1 MFTCDRSMKGGLLSD
16 YFVGDA
22 RLRSVRG
29 IAYYTRYVPKVLPS
43 WSRFFPQSKH
53 VQIIHCWRV
62 MTFSCR
68 SVIPGCSHDPWL
80 WKAYDN
86 WITSDAQMDN
96 DPLTCED
103 IENFTLLVEPT
114 VYSIAKELGSCFQN
128 YPLRRCNRGDI
139 SLPTTLSKLLLCS
152 CPVPTIFAK
161 ELSTFVWETDVVSL
175 AYRFSKIRSCMEPWD
190 KNSRSQNINPLLSL
204 AIRWRVAS
212 QHLVKMTR
220 LSQKSWGCLCWSFL
234 DDLLILLG
242 FRDTLVLFCH
252 WVVGVP
258 CCVYRYRGYEARWD
272 CMLNSC
278 KSDLTR
284 NEIP

>member
-1 MFTCDRSMKGGLLSD
+1 
-16 YFVGDA
+16 
-22 RLRSVRG
+22 
-29 IAYYTRYVPKVLPS
+29 
-43 WSRFFPQSKH
+43 
-53 VQIIHCWRV
+53 

-80 WKAYDN
+80 WKGYEN
-86 WITSDAQMDN
+86 WITSDAQWTMIHWLARTLRTSLFWSSRQCIAL
-96 DPLTCED
+96 PRSLAAAFRIIRWGAA
-103 IENFTLLVEPT
+103 IEAIYHCQQLLE
-114 VYSIAKELGSCFQN
+114 Q
-128 YPLRRCNRGDI
+128 
-139 SLPTTLSKLLLCS
+139 LLLCI
-152 CPVPTIFAK
+152 CPVPTIFPK
-161 ELSTFVWETDVVSL
+161 ELSTFIWGTDVFSR
-175 AYRFSKIRSCMEPWD
+175 AYRFSTIRSCMEPWD

-220 LSQKSWGCLCWSFL
+220 LSQKSWGCLWWSFL
-234 DDLLILLG
+234 DDLLG

>member
-1 MFTCDRSMKGGLLSD
+1 MHNGQWPADG
-16 YFVGDA
+16 A
-22 RLRSVRG
+22 
-29 IAYYTRYVPKVLPS
+29 
-43 WSRFFPQSKH
+43 
-53 VQIIHCWRV
+53 
-62 MTFSCR
+62 
-68 SVIPGCSHDPWL
+68 
-80 WKAYDN
+80 
-86 WITSDAQMDN
+86 
-96 DPLTCED
+96 CED

-114 VYSIAKELGSCFQN
+114 VYSIAKALGSC
-128 YPLRRCNRGDI
+128 LTTCDSRRGWQRQSNKGQ
-139 SLPTTLSKLLLCS
+139 LFLLCS
-152 CPVPTIFAK
+152 CPVPTIFPK
-161 ELSTFVWETDVVSL
+161 ELSTFVWGSDVFSR
-175 AYRFSKIRSCMEPWD
+175 AYRFSIIRSCMEPWD

-220 LSQKSWGCLCWSFL
+220 LSQKSYKSWGCLWWSFL
-234 DDLLILLG
+234 DDLLG

>member
-1 MFTCDRSMKGGLLSD
+1 
-16 YFVGDA
+16 
-22 RLRSVRG
+22 
-29 IAYYTRYVPKVLPS
+29 
-43 WSRFFPQSKH
+43 
-53 VQIIHCWRV
+53 

-80 WKAYDN
+80 WKGYEN
-86 WITSDAQMDN
+86 LLTSDAQMDN
-96 DPLTCED
+96 DPLTVLAR
-103 IENFTLLVEPT
+103 TLRTSLFWSSRQCIALPRSLVAAFRIIRWSATKKAIYHCQQLLE
-114 VYSIAKELGSCFQN
+114 
-128 YPLRRCNRGDI
+128 
-139 SLPTTLSKLLLCS
+139 KLLLCS
-152 CPVPTIFAK
+152 CPVPTICPK
-161 ELSTFVWETDVVSL
+161 ELSTFVWGTDVFSR
-175 AYRFSKIRSCMEPWD
+175 AYRFSIIRSCMEPWD

-212 QHLVKMTR
+212 QQLVKMTR

-258 CCVYRYRGYEARWD
+258 CCVYRYRGYEAPWD